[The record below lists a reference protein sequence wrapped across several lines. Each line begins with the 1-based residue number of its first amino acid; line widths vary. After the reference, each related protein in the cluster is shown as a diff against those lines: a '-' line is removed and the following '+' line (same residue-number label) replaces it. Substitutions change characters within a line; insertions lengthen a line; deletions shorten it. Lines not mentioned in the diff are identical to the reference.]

1 MIEITENLLTFSIP
15 LLFFYFLTNKQK
27 KKHQLNKTTFL
38 VLIPILIGFL
48 IWFLKAP
55 VVRYGIFYLNSILF
69 FILLY
74 FFKIK
79 LLNLN
84 KKFIIIT
91 LTFGLIFNLGKNIN
105 RIINLDNFVEF
116 PFPKIENIVYKT
128 KIVDNMK
135 FIHRLF
141 KKAIKAQF
149 VGTYLFTVDLENL
162 II

>member
-1 MIEITENLLTFSIP
+1 M
-15 LLFFYFLTNKQK
+15 
-27 KKHQLNKTTFL
+27 
-38 VLIPILIGFL
+38 

-135 FIHRLF
+135 FNTPVVQESNQSSVCWNVPIYCRPGKFDH
-141 KKAIKAQF
+141 
-149 VGTYLFTVDLENL
+149 L
-162 II
+162 IIYKKRGYIIFTD